1 MASYQYIYTMKGLSK
16 SYPGRDILKDV
27 YLSFL
32 PGAKIGVVGLNGAGK
47 STLLKIMA
55 GEITEFSGEAF
66 AAKGARVGYLSQE
79 PSLDPSKDVMGNVME
94 ALAETRDL
102 VVRFNEVTA
111 KLGEEMSDDAMNAL
125 YAEMGDLQEKID
137 AAEGWDLERTV
148 EIAMDA
154 LRCPS
159 GDADV
164 SSLSGGERRR
174 VALCRLL
181 LEKPDILLLDEPT
194 NHLDAESVAWLE
206 RFLKEYK
213 GTVVCITHD
222 RYFLDNIAG
231 WILEI
236 FHGRCLPFEGNYSG
250 WLESK
255 AKRQAQ
261 EEKSESSKQKHLAQE
276 LEWIR
281 QGAKGRQTKS
291 KARVQS
297 YEQLVQQDRDYK
309 LEPGA
314 IYIPA
319 GQRLGAQVVELKEL
333 SKAFGDELLIDKLS
347 LKVPAGAIVGI
358 IGPNG
363 AGKSTLF
370 KMIAGAEQP
379 TRGEIVVGETVDL
392 GYVDQVRDKLDDK
405 KTVWQVI
412 SDGLDMIDLGGK
424 IMASR
429 AYVGAFNFKGADQ
442 QKAVGD
448 LSGGERNRVHLAC
461 TLKSGANVLLLDEPT
476 NDLDVDTLR
485 ALEEAILRFI
495 GSVFVISHDRYFLD
509 RIATHIIA
517 FEGNSEVVFIEGN
530 YTDYAADLRRR
541 KGDDADKPER
551 IKYKRITR

>member
-66 AAKGARVGYLSQE
+66 AAKGARVGYLPQE

-530 YTDYAADLRRR
+530 YADYAADLRRR

>member
-66 AAKGARVGYLSQE
+66 AAKGARVGYLPQE

-261 EEKSESSKQKHLAQE
+261 EEKSEASKQKHLAQE

-530 YTDYAADLRRR
+530 YADYAADLRRR

>member
-66 AAKGARVGYLSQE
+66 AAKGARVGYLPQE
-79 PSLDPSKDVMGNVME
+79 PSLDPLKDVMGNVME

>member
-66 AAKGARVGYLSQE
+66 AAKGARVGYLPQE
-79 PSLDPSKDVMGNVME
+79 PSLDPLKDVMGNVME

-319 GQRLGAQVVELKEL
+319 GQRLSAQVMELKEL